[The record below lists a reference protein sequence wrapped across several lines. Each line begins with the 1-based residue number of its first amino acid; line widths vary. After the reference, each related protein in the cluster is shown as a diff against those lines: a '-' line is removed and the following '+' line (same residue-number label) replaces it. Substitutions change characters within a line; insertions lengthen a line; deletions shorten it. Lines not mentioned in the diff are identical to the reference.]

1 MIVIDL
7 CRLDFHLGR
16 GICADRGEKTLVFQQ
31 KVEKDLLFGCLCNKL
46 LPQLTSGPLGRR
58 KRLMQPIKLRFS
70 KRNHLLFLKQAVET
84 EQIKSDKVAEAPE
97 ALLKGCKVPGKK
109 GPLY

>member
-1 MIVIDL
+1 MPT
-7 CRLDFHLGR
+7 G
-16 GICADRGEKTLVFQQ
+16 GKKPLVFQQ

-58 KRLMQPIKLRFS
+58 KRLMQPIKHRFS
-70 KRNHLLFLKQAVET
+70 KTKPPFTFKQAVET